1 MFENKRQR
9 RKWAL
14 VLAAS
19 LGLGLLPGC
28 ASQLEESPIYYADSR
43 SSQTSDTYASTSVAD
58 GPVEKINSRTVIPP
72 PTNKTFHPSGQN
84 EAKTVPT
91 PVSPPATKKPL
102 GKVSASGAGISH
114 PPQLKPKDKVAAGP
128 QRKASPA
135 ADAAQRKSASTID
148 HTATPANSRS
158 DGTVAPMP
166 GDQRFYIDLGSFQDQ
181 ESVSQIA
188 TRLTELGLP
197 VERRA
202 VRVGERTFLRLT
214 AGPFPF
220 RAEAEWAAALL
231 KEKTGMEGTI
241 VM

>member
-28 ASQLEESPIYYADSR
+28 ASQLEESPVYYVDAR
-43 SSQTSDTYASTSVAD
+43 SSQ
-58 GPVEKINSRTVIPP
+58 INDSY
-72 PTNKTFHPSGQN
+72 
-84 EAKTVPT
+84 
-91 PVSPPATKKPL
+91 
-102 GKVSASGAGISH
+102 
-114 PPQLKPKDKVAAGP
+114 
-128 QRKASPA
+128 
-135 ADAAQRKSASTID
+135 
-148 HTATPANSRS
+148 TATPASAAVEKLRPKTVVPPSARASRMAGQTEVGGLPMTPPPLPAKRPAARVSEQAEVSSPPSPAKSREKVAGGSQQKKAPAMEAALQKPAGLKENTSGIFGAKS
-158 DGTVAPMP
+158 DENAPVLP
-166 GDQRFYIDLGSFQDQ
+166 GDQRYYIDLGSFQDQ

-188 TRLTELGLP
+188 SRLTDLGLP
-197 VERRA
+197 MERKA
-202 VRVGERTFLRLT
+202 IRVGERTFLRLT